1 MSLSLL
7 EGEGLRCLQ
16 PFKVALHPGVN
27 LLTGPNGSGKTTF
40 LEALHLLGRGR
51 SFRTRHT
58 ERLITHGKDGL
69 TVFGRSDTQSFEA
82 VGVGY
87 DRGLGLQVRINGR
100 DAKSVAELSE
110 AFPVQVLDPGI
121 HRLVEEGPAYRR
133 RWLDWGVFHVEHGFV
148 GQWSDYSRVLRQ
160 RNAALKQGANPGP
173 WEPDL
178 ARLGEALALARLHT
192 IQALQPWWSATL
204 SGLLGERV
212 TLGYFRGWAQDESLM
227 DSLRAHR
234 TRDQE
239 RGSTGSGAHR
249 FDVQLRLE
257 GRPAREVLSRGQQK
271 LLGAAMTISMARLAG
286 SGGRRAPA
294 LLLDDPAAE
303 LDRAHADALVNE
315 IRSMQG
321 QLVLTAL
328 HPDDARFGDPD
339 KAFHVE
345 HGLITT
351 L

>member
-1 MSLSLL
+1 LSLSLL

-16 PFKVALHPGVN
+16 PFKVALHPRVN
-27 LLTGPNGSGKTTF
+27 LLTGPNGSGKTSF
-40 LEALHLLGRGR
+40 LEAMYLLGRGR

-58 ERLITHGKDGL
+58 ERLITHGKDRL
-69 TVFGRSDTQSFEA
+69 TVFGRSDTQNFEA

-87 DRGLGLQVRINGR
+87 DRALGLQVRINGR

-148 GQWSDYSRVLRQ
+148 AQWTDYSRVLRQ
-160 RNAALKQGANPGP
+160 RNAALKQGLDPSP

-178 ARLGEALALARLHT
+178 ARLGEALALARWHT
-192 IQALQPWWSATL
+192 IQALQPWWSSTL
-204 SGLLGERV
+204 SGLLGEPV
-212 TLGYFRGWAQDESLM
+212 TLGYFRGWAQDESLLE
-227 DSLRAHR
+227 SLGFHRA
-234 TRDQE
+234 RDRE

-303 LDRAHADALVNE
+303 LDRAHTDALVNE

-339 KAFHVE
+339 QAFHVE
-345 HGLITT
+345 HGRITT